1 MAEYMNGSSAKDH
14 CVRDTAWQPWA
25 VAAVLFL
32 VMAAGA
38 FDLLV
43 LRKDKPH
50 FELRDG
56 HQVHVLRLWDWDPT
70 RTRIIQKY
78 LDRYHRHTEG
88 RVEVQVTQI
97 AWDQYWSKV
106 VAACVG
112 GKPPT
117 MINMHNAM
125 HTKLVELLEPF
136 PQDLFPLEQMNR
148 RYLWFD
154 MCFVHKD
161 RLGHNQFYY
170 LPSGLM
176 TSMIFY
182 NRDVWELH
190 GLTEEDYPHTWDEL
204 FALGR
209 KLTARDASGGIR
221 VAGFNFNLNMFWLMT
236 DLIYQQGGRLFADG
250 GEEVLLNSPEARQAA
265 RLLCQ
270 VYEQESCSPRF
281 LGFLE
286 SFASYESENRDTAS
300 YSAMGYAWGWVGN
313 HLRTQNPAMRWD
325 VFPIPHAAPGSGN
338 PLLRTNF
345 ECGQSVMAGAPA
357 QDRAEA
363 FLFLKWLHE
372 QEDYVLEI
380 NLEQGTLPC
389 TMALWEDPR
398 VDGDPVASVIRSV
411 VRRAVIPGEL
421 PERMLELMLGL
432 EDLLAQDM
440 PLDDALDMA
449 NRVGNIN
456 YKENPSR
463 WLVESESIRRASQP
477 GGGL

>member
-1 MAEYMNGSSAKDH
+1 MNGSSAKERR
-14 CVRDTAWQPWA
+14 VRDTAWQPWA
-25 VAAVLFL
+25 VAAVLL
-32 VMAAGA
+32 LMIAAGA
-38 FDLLV
+38 YDLLV
-43 LRKDKPH
+43 LRRDKPH

-56 HQVHVLRLWDWDPT
+56 RQVHVLRLWEWDPA

-78 LDRYHRHTEG
+78 LDRYHEHTGG
-88 RVEVQVTQI
+88 RVEVRATQI

-117 MINMHNAM
+117 MMNMHNTM
-125 HTKLVELLEPF
+125 HTKLVDLLEPY
-136 PQDLFPLEQMNR
+136 PQDLFPLEEMNR
-148 RYLWFD
+148 RYFWFD
-154 MCFVHKD
+154 LCFVHED
-161 RLGHNQFYY
+161 RSGQDQFYY

-176 TSMIFY
+176 TGMVFY

-190 GLTEEDYPHTWDEL
+190 GLTEEDYPETWDEL

-209 KLTARDASGGIR
+209 ELTVRDARGEEIR
-221 VAGFNFNLNMFWLMT
+221 VAGFNFNLNMFWLLT
-236 DLIYQQGGRLFADG
+236 DLIYQRGGRLYAED
-250 GEEVLLNSPEARQAA
+250 GEEVLFASPEARQGA
-265 RLLCQ
+265 RLLCRT
-270 VYEQESCSPRF
+270 YEQGSCTPRF

-286 SFASYESENRDTAS
+286 SFTSYESENRDTAS
-300 YSAMGYAWGWVGN
+300 YSAMGYAWGWVGSY
-313 HLRTQNPAMRWD
+313 LRAQNPAMRWG
-325 VFPIPHAAPGSGN
+325 VFPLPHVAPESGN
-338 PLLRTNF
+338 PLLRTNS
-345 ECGQSVMAGAPA
+345 ECAQAVMAGAPA
-357 QDRAEA
+357 EDKAEA

-372 QEDYVLEI
+372 QDDYLLET

-389 TMALWEDPR
+389 KMALWEDPD
-398 VDGDPVASVIRSV
+398 VDADPVVSVIRSV

-432 EDLLAQDM
+432 EDLLAQGM

-463 WLVESESIRRASQP
+463 WLVESESIRRASRA
-477 GGGL
+477 GGEL